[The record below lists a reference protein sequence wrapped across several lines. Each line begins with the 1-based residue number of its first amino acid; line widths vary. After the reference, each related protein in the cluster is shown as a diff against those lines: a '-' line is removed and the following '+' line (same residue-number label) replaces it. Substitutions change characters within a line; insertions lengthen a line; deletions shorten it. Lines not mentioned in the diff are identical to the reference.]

1 MKIAPKNKVL
11 AEKIKTGKPSNNAT
25 KLPIVP
31 GAFLEYPLKKRVR
44 KHVRRLNLSNHCLK
58 FFFKS
63 WHFSILFA
71 LKSDFLKQ

>member
-1 MKIAPKNKVL
+1 ML

-44 KHVRRLNLSNHCLK
+44 KHVRRLNLFNYCLK
-58 FFFKS
+58 FFLN
-63 WHFSILFA
+63 HGILAFY
-71 LKSDFLKQ
+71 LH